1 MQLFQ
6 LNIKKLANVFILQ
19 NLTEILSKASQKN
32 LCFKNIRF
40 WCLNTHAYCMYV
52 VTVYFLNQNGKWCSI
67 FNSQGT
73 IP

>member
-6 LNIKKLANVFILQ
+6 LNLKKLANVFILQ

-40 WCLNTHAYCMYV
+40 
-52 VTVYFLNQNGKWCSI
+52 
-67 FNSQGT
+67 
-73 IP
+73 